1 MANVSLFLNF
11 ACQLRFVCL
20 PDRGVSSCPAHTMLE
35 PMQKTT
41 EDFQKMGKDNY
52 DAMLRAYGE
61 VNKGLQAI
69 AARWTDFPSA
79 LSRKRHAHGRR

>member
-1 MANVSLFLNF
+1 
-11 ACQLRFVCL
+11 
-20 PDRGVSSCPAHTMLE
+20 MLE

-69 AARWTDFPSA
+69 AARWTDFS
-79 LSRKRHAHGRR
+79 KRAFEDATHGRR